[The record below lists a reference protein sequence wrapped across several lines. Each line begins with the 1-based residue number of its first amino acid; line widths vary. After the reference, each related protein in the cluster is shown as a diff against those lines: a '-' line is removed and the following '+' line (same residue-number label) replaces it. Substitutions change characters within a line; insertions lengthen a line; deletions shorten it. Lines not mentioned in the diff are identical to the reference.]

1 MPETNEKIEILLSYL
16 SEIHTKSLS
25 LYDLVTSRPRTEDN
39 RMILNINEVFTYYH
53 SVRIFYYSNEELTT
67 SNVLPFF
74 KAFEDFYFELK
85 QAFFLEDDNNILL
98 YNKLTAMKDS
108 FEQLT
113 NDFNV
118 L

>member
-1 MPETNEKIEILLSYL
+1 MSTSNEKVELLLSYL

-25 LYDLVTSRPRTEDN
+25 LYDLVTSRPRPDDN
-39 RMILNINEVFTYYH
+39 RILLNINEVFTYYH
-53 SVRIFYYSNEELTT
+53 SVRIFYYSNNELT
-67 SNVLPFF
+67 SAEVQAFF
-74 KAFEDFYFELK
+74 AIFEEFYFELK
-85 QAFFLEDDNNILL
+85 QVFLLEEDNSAML
-98 YNKLTAMKDS
+98 YSKLAAMKDS

>member
-1 MPETNEKIEILLSYL
+1 MSEHIEKVDFLLSYL

-25 LYDLVTSRPRTEDN
+25 LYDLVTSRPRPEES
-39 RMILNINEVFTYYH
+39 RILLNINEVFTYYH
-53 SVRIFYYSNEELTT
+53 SIRIFYISNDEI
-67 SNVLPFF
+67 SSDAVQPFF
-74 KAFEDFYFELK
+74 TAFEEFYFELK
-85 QAFFLEDDNNILL
+85 QVFFLEDDNSVLL
-98 YNKLTAMKDS
+98 YNKLSAMKDA

>member
-1 MPETNEKIEILLSYL
+1 MSEHNEKVELLLSYL

-25 LYDLVTSRPRTEDN
+25 LYDLVTSRPRPEES
-39 RMILNINEVFTYYH
+39 RILLNINEVFTYYH
-53 SVRIFYYSNEELTT
+53 SVRVFYFSNSEL
-67 SNVLPFF
+67 SKAAVQPFF
-74 KAFEDFYFELK
+74 TAFDDFYFELK
-85 QAFFLEDDNNILL
+85 QVFFLEDDNSALL
-98 YNKLTAMKDS
+98 YNKLSAMKDA

>member
-1 MPETNEKIEILLSYL
+1 MSATNEKVEILLSYL

-25 LYDLVTSRPRTEDN
+25 LYDLVTSRPLPEEGR
-39 RMILNINEVFTYYH
+39 ILLNINEVFTYYH
-53 SVRIFYYSNEELTT
+53 SVRVFYFSNDELKKAE
-67 SNVLPFF
+67 VKPFF
-74 KAFEDFYFELK
+74 SAFEEFYFELK
-85 QAFFLEDDNNILL
+85 QAFFLEDDETILL
-98 YNKLTAMKDS
+98 YNKLSAMKDS